1 MCRNEIVRRQQ
12 GLMNKNVL
20 CTQLENYDI
29 IHDHIKRLLKLA
41 KIDEA
46 SRSETILVFEAL
58 YNDMIARG
66 IPKDTQITVWKS
78 GYFGSVNIRFQF
90 KGKLYAPASGGENDI
105 TVEQRI
111 MRAFGERLEQRYHDG
126 SNYLTLVVKKR
137 SPMGAR
143 NIGITMALAILAY
156 FVISSIFESH
166 EQQELIRD
174 GVFQLE
180 MLFAKAMLSVGAP
193 VTFFSLLRNL
203 TTMYILREGDSLMR
217 TIQVRAL
224 VSSALAV
231 VLAVGAAIAVQFPMR
246 LVYFGGTVKLGDIL
260 PETLNVDIDVSLRE
274 MFQSIVSS
282 NIFEPFETFS
292 PFPII
297 VVAILTTYALCSA
310 GNYFEGIKN
319 VVDGCYVLFSKMLTV
334 VMYMLPFFFF
344 MALLEGMLREG
355 PGAVLYALGMTVC
368 VPVCMILLVLF
379 YAVRLGIKGIR
390 PFPFIK
396 KMGPL
401 IKENMIINSTIDA
414 VPFNTRY
421 CITKYGFDRKRTD
434 RVLPLLAQINLDGNC
449 FIITLIA
456 LMLMYTTGSSI
467 SWLDVAMVGL
477 VVFFLS
483 LGAPNQPGSILIG
496 LIVIFSYMNA
506 LDIIALAIYSE
517 AIFGSLLSAANAAGD
532 IVTVAI
538 EEKHEKT
545 ARSV

>member
-1 MCRNEIVRRQQ
+1 
-12 GLMNKNVL
+12 MNKHEL
-20 CTQLENYDI
+20 CTQLENFDV
-29 IHDHIKRLLKLA
+29 IHDHVIRLLKLA
-41 KIDEA
+41 NIDDA
-46 SRSETILVFEAL
+46 SQSETVLVFEAL

-66 IPKDTQITVWKS
+66 IPKDTPITVWKS
-78 GYFGSVNIRFQF
+78 GYFGSVNIRIQF
-90 KGKLYAPASGGENDI
+90 KGKLYVPSSGADAAI
-105 TVEQRI
+105 SVEQRI
-111 MRAFGERLEQRYHDG
+111 MTTFGDRIEQRYHDG
-126 SNYLTLVVKKR
+126 SNYLTLVAKR
-137 SPMGAR
+137 SSPMGAR
-143 NIGITMALAILAY
+143 NIAITAALA
-156 FVISSIFESH
+156 VIAFLVITSIFDSS
-166 EQQELIRD
+166 EQQETIRE
-174 GVFQLE
+174 GMFQLE
-180 MLFAKAMLSVGAP
+180 MLFTKAMLSIGAP

-203 TTMYILREGDSLMR
+203 TNMYILREGDSLMR

-224 VSSALAV
+224 VSSAISV
-231 VLAVGAAIAVQFPMR
+231 VLAIGAAIAVQFPMR
-246 LVYFGGTVKLGDIL
+246 LIYFGGTVKLGDIL
-260 PETLNVDIDVSLRE
+260 PGTLDVNVEVSLRE

-297 VVAILTTYALCSA
+297 VIAILASYALCSA
-310 GNYFEGIKN
+310 GNYFEGIKQ

-344 MALLEGMLREG
+344 TALIEGMLREG

-396 KMGPL
+396 KMGSML
-401 IKENMIINSTIDA
+401 KENMIINSTIEA

-421 CITKYGFDRKRTD
+421 CITKYGFDRKRSE
-434 RVLPLLAQINLDGNC
+434 RVLPLLAQINLNGNC

-456 LMLMYTTGSSI
+456 LMLMFTTGSGI

-477 VVFFLS
+477 VIFFLS

-538 EEKHEKT
+538 TDKLEEAPHK
-545 ARSV
+545 A

>member
-1 MCRNEIVRRQQ
+1 
-12 GLMNKNVL
+12 MNKHEL
-20 CTQLENYDI
+20 CTQLENFDV
-29 IHDHIKRLLKLA
+29 IHDHIIRLLKLTN
-41 KIDEA
+41 IDEA
-46 SRSETILVFEAL
+46 SRSETVLVFEAL

-66 IPKDTQITVWKS
+66 IPKDTPITVWKS
-78 GYFGSVNIRFQF
+78 GYFGSVNIRIQF
-90 KGKLYAPASGGENDI
+90 KGKLYVPSSGDDADI
-105 TVEQRI
+105 SVEQRI
-111 MRAFGERLEQRYHDG
+111 MTAFGDRIEQRYHDG
-126 SNYLTLVVKKR
+126 SNYLTLVAKR
-137 SPMGAR
+137 SSPMGAR
-143 NIGITMALAILAY
+143 NIAITTALAVLA
-156 FVISSIFESH
+156 FLVITSIFDSS
-166 EQQELIRD
+166 EQQKTIRE

-180 MLFAKAMLSVGAP
+180 MLFTKAMLSIGAP

-203 TTMYILREGDSLMR
+203 TNMYILREGDSLMR

-224 VSSALAV
+224 VSSAIAV
-231 VLAVGAAIAVQFPMR
+231 VLSMGAAIAVQFPMR
-246 LVYFGGTVKLGDIL
+246 IIYFGGTVKLGDIL
-260 PETLNVDIDVSLRE
+260 PGTLDVNVDVTLRE
-274 MFQSIVSS
+274 MFQSIVSP

-297 VVAILTTYALCSA
+297 VIAILTSYALCSA
-310 GNYFEGIKN
+310 GNYFEGIKK

-344 MALLEGMLREG
+344 TALLEGMLREG

-368 VPVCMILLVLF
+368 MILLVLF

-390 PFPFIK
+390 PLPFIK

-401 IKENMIINSTIDA
+401 IKENMIINSTIEA

-421 CITKYGFDRKRTD
+421 CITKYGFDKKRAE

-456 LMLMYTTGSSI
+456 MMLMYTTGSGI

-477 VVFFLS
+477 VIFFMS